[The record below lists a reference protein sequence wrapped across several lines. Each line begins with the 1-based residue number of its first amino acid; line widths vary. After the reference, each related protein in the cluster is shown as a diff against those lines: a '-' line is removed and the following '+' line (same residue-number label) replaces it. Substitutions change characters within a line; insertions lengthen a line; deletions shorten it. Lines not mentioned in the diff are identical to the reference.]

1 MEDATRRTQ
10 HKPRR
15 WGTVIKRKDDDGNI
29 IAYVARYVNPLDKS
43 KKIGK
48 QFKPEYEAQ
57 AYAWLDEEHYLVIL
71 HEKGIQQWV
80 PPSERGKKQGN
91 DSLMTFEEWTRTY
104 FKKYKEKHGR
114 MRGRTMRRTKLAVG
128 RLMPYFRTMT
138 LNEITEEEVSKWRRT
153 AKKEIPSP
161 DGYEKASFML
171 KRLMQAAVREGLK
184 AENPCKYT
192 IPPYKP
198 KKEDI
203 RPLDKKE
210 VGLIADAFP
219 EYTRLAVWLS
229 VLVGGLR
236 IGEVCGLQLRDL
248 DLDNGLLY
256 VRHSVDRGED
266 DCGPYELCPTK
277 TRKSERVL
285 PIPSALI
292 PMIRN
297 TSNSSAQRKT
307 RNRCCSCLLREEYCH
322 RQRSRRNS
330 GWPGKNRQKRR
341 ILPYLASH
349 ARDPF
354 HDQRRHTP
362 GNNERTR
369 TPRHPGRSRL
379 LPACGAGTPT
389 RSVGTAGI
397 RLPAHGRRRDDG
409 KNHRRD
415 QQENQTTAR
424 TARGTRKPSRKDDDP
439 NRTSRLN
446 PDAFSDATVPKR
458 LSTSKNPS

>member
-80 PPSERGKKQGN
+80 PPSERGKKQGH

-292 PMIRN
+292 PMIRKHIEQFC
-297 TSNSSAQRKT
+297 TTKDPESMLFVPVKGGILPPPTLQAQFRVAREKIG
-307 RNRCCSCLLREEYCH
+307 RNDVSFHTLRATHATLFMIKGGTLRETMNELGHHDIQVAVGYY
-322 RQRSRRNS
+322 QRVVPEHQREVSER
-330 GWPGKNRQKRR
+330 
-341 ILPYLASH
+341 LAS
-349 ARDPF
+349 DY
-354 HDQRRHTP
+354 
-362 GNNERTR
+362 
-369 TPRHPGRSRL
+369 
-379 LPACGAGTPT
+379 LPMEDAAMMEKT
-389 RSVGTAGI
+389 I
-397 RLPAHGRRRDDG
+397 EEI
-409 KNHRRD
+409 N
-415 QQENQTTAR
+415 
-424 TARGTRKPSRKDDDP
+424 RKI
-439 NRTSRLN
+439 
-446 PDAFSDATVPKR
+446 KR
-458 LSTSKNPS
+458 LQEQRGELENHLGKMTIQTEQAA